1 MPKERVIMQVNVE
14 HLSSIKKKISFEIP
28 AERVQAE
35 TDKVFGEIRKRAVIP
50 GFRKGKA
57 PQGLIKKSYQDQVEG
72 DVMKNLFNDT
82 YFKYIQENSLFP
94 VGYPLLDTD
103 PLTEGA
109 PFKYS
114 ATIEVYPE
122 VVVNNYEGFELVK
135 EKYVVDPA
143 AVDARINQM
152 RENMA
157 QLNPLTEERP
167 AAIGDHVIIDFE
179 GYVDG
184 ARLDGGDATDHQL
197 ELGSNSFIPG
207 FEEQVVGMSV
217 GEQKRIKLAFPE
229 PYHSAELAGK
239 PVEFDVTLKEIK
251 VKEMPELD
259 DAFAQEFGEFE
270 TLAELK
276 AKVAETIEKQEKERI
291 EREFKDSLLKTLI
304 NRNDFELP
312 EAMIERQLSSMLE
325 NSKQRLQAQRM
336 TLEMMGLDEEGYK
349 AQFRPVAASQVKG
362 ALLMHE
368 LATKVGVEVTES
380 DIEAYLRKIAE
391 ESGQD
396 YERISKYYL
405 KSADAKQGLEE
416 QIREEKVV
424 ELIAS
429 KAVITEKV
437 KAELAEV

>member
-1 MPKERVIMQVNVE
+1 MQVNVE
-14 HLSSIKKKISFEIP
+14 QLSSIKKKISFEIP

-35 TDKVFGEIRKRAVIP
+35 TDKVFSEIRKRAVVP

-57 PQGLIKKSYQDQVEG
+57 PEGLLRKSYQEQVVG

-82 YFKYIQENSLFP
+82 YFKYVQENNIFP
-94 VGYPLLDTD
+94 VGYPVLDTD

-109 PFKYS
+109 PFTYS
-114 ATIEVYPE
+114 ATIEVFPE
-122 VVVNNYEGFELVK
+122 VTINNYEGFELLK
-135 EKYVVDPA
+135 EKYVADQA
-143 AVDARINQM
+143 AVDSRINQM
-152 RENMA
+152 RENMS
-157 QLNPLTEERP
+157 QLRPLAEERP
-167 AAIGDHVIIDFE
+167 AAMGDHVIIDFE
-179 GYVDG
+179 GFVDG
-184 ARLDGGDATDHQL
+184 EKLDGGDATDHQL

-207 FEEQVVGMSV
+207 FEEQVVGMNV
-217 GEQKRIKLAFPE
+217 GEQKKIKIAFPD

-239 PVEFDVTLKEIK
+239 PVEFSVTLKDIK

-259 DAFAQEFGEFE
+259 DDFAQEFGEFE

-276 AKVAETIEKQEKERI
+276 TKVAETIEKQEKERI
-291 EREFKDSLLKTLI
+291 ERDFKDSLLKTLI
-304 NRNDFELP
+304 ERNDFELP
-312 EAMIERQLSSMLE
+312 EAMIDRQLASMLE

-336 TLEMMGLDEEGYK
+336 TLEMMGLDEQGYK

-368 LATKVGVEVTES
+368 LATKVGIEVAAS
-380 DIEAYLRKIAE
+380 DIEAYLRRVAE

-405 KSADAKQGLEE
+405 QSDDAKQGLEE

-429 KAVITEKV
+429 KAVISEKV
-437 KAELAEV
+437 RAELAES